1 DKVKVYEFN
10 IEAGHTGR
18 RPIRKGIQIGLTV
31 LGQLGVSLP
40 QQPDEADIVH
50 GLEELR
56 QFLAGKGVASLLDLP
71 EMTDPYKL
79 AAMSVLMR
87 LSTPAYMGIPELFPL
102 INFSAVRLS
111 VKYGNTLLST
121 RAYAACGGI
130 FCGIGG
136 NIDAGYR
143 LGELALA
150 LVERFEA
157 PAVRANV

>member
-1 DKVKVYEFN
+1 
-10 IEAGHTGR
+10 
-18 RPIRKGIQIGLTV
+18 
-31 LGQLGVSLP
+31 
-40 QQPDEADIVH
+40 
-50 GLEELR
+50 
-56 QFLAGKGVASLLDLP
+56 
-71 EMTDPYKL
+71 
-79 AAMSVLMR
+79 
-87 LSTPAYMGIPELFPL
+87 
-102 INFSAVRLS
+102 FSAVRLS

-157 PAVRANV
+157 PAVRADVIYLVNGFIRHLEEPVRKTFAPLLEAYRISLEMGAFGCAAMSTFNYISKAYWSGQELTRLEPEIAKYGNAIAQLRQEVALGLNKLFRQTVLNLMGKAE